1 MSPEFIDLRSD
12 TVTRPTAGMREAMA
26 GAEVGDDV
34 LGEDPSVNVLQAQ
47 VAKLTG
53 KEAALFV
60 PSGTMANLLA
70 AVSQTRPGDTL
81 VLDESAHPFHFE
93 SGGVGMVAGLM
104 TKTLPGACGILSPE
118 QVERSLVLQ
127 PDHHYSPTTL
137 VSIENTTNRGGG
149 AVYPVESVAAIGD
162 VVHQHALRL
171 HCDGARIFNACT
183 AIHADVKDYARHCD
197 TLSFCFSKGL
207 GAPVGSILCGDA
219 GTIERAHRY
228 RKMLGGGMR
237 QAGILAAAALYAL
250 ERHRDRLCED
260 HTRAKRFRTA
270 LEGAPGIVFPLPSPT
285 NIIFLEVPDALA
297 FVTQLKA
304 RGILAGATG
313 STQIR
318 VVFHL
323 DIDDNA
329 LETAIAGF
337 REVAELFNTAPDT
350 RPRGV

>member
-1 MSPEFIDLRSD
+1 
-12 TVTRPTAGMREAMA
+12 MREAMA
-26 GAEVGDDV
+26 RAEVGDDV
-34 LGEDPSVNVLQAQ
+34 LGEDPSVNALQLR
-47 VAKLTG
+47 VADLVG

-104 TKTLPGACGILSPE
+104 TKTLPGTYGVLSPE

-127 PDHHYSPTTL
+127 TDHHFSPTTL

-149 AVYPVESVAAIGD
+149 AVYPVETVAAIGD
-162 VVHQHALRL
+162 VVHKHGLRL
-171 HCDGARIFNACT
+171 HCDGARIFNACA
-183 AIHADVKDYARHCD
+183 AIHADVKGYARHCD

-219 GTIERAHRY
+219 GAIDRAHRY

-237 QAGILAAAALYAL
+237 QAGILATAALYAL
-250 ERHRDRLCED
+250 DHHRDRLSED
-260 HTRAKRFRTA
+260 HERAKRFRSA
-270 LEGAPGIVFPLPSPT
+270 LDGVPGITFPLPSPT
-285 NIIFLEVPDALA
+285 NIVFLEVPDASS
-297 FVTQLKA
+297 FVAALKV
-304 RGILAGATG
+304 RRILAGATG
-313 STQIR
+313 PTQIR

-323 DIDDNA
+323 DIGDSA

-337 REVAELFNTAPDT
+337 REVAGLF
-350 RPRGV
+350 